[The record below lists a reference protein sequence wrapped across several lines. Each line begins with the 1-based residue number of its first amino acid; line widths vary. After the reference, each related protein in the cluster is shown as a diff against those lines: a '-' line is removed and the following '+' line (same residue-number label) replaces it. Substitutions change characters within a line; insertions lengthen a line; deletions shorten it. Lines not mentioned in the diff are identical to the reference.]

1 MNKKNIALVLLGLL
15 ILILILG
22 ATMAYDIKY
31 DRKYRFEPSLDY
43 SENLDY
49 GSKSEIY
56 DNLIQSLKDNIL
68 RDPNDRGLKNYG
80 SSKYKEILDEYGDL
94 PDEEALRILRA
105 KTGGLSKSHLE
116 LPLSEQLAYAYG
128 KDYSDLAELFNITN
142 SPLLP
147 WSENNSIGDNP
158 LYGINAKTPEEK
170 EKYVEAIKQALALG
184 NYKKGYDRR
193 NKSNILR
200 RDIDN
205 IYKNLVSPP
214 EPKSED
220 IDSSSTSISEFPKW
234 NTSDYYKESMNP
246 ESVSYGPNS
255 ELAKVPSMNWI
266 AKQIYDKDAIVNEQK
281 LVAKEIQKA
290 KIEAEQQAIEAEEA
304 RKKAEYDAWVNS
316 LKPKR
321 PADYDE
327 VRRRVLGTLA
337 D

>member
-214 EPKSED
+214 EQ
-220 IDSSSTSISEFPKW
+220 STSGQ
-234 NTSDYYKESMNP
+234 TSIPLQPQDLEGNKEAFNNW
-246 ESVSYGPNS
+246 EKYAYGPNS
-255 ELAKVPSMNWI
+255 ALAQVPSMNSI
-266 AKQIYDKDAIVNEQK
+266 AKQIYKDDAILDEQ
-281 LVAKEIQKA
+281 LMVSRLQKDL
-290 KIEAEQQAIEAEEA
+290 KKQLAERQAREAEEA
-304 RKKAEYDAWVNS
+304 KKKAEYDAWVES

>member
-1 MNKKNIALVLLGLL
+1 MKKQTKSIVSFSLLLL
-15 ILILILG
+15 IILG
-22 ATMAYDIKY
+22 ATMAY

-68 RDPNDRGLKNYG
+68 RDPNDRSLKNYG

-94 PDEEALRILRA
+94 PDEEALRVLRA
-105 KTGGLSKSHLE
+105 KTGGLSKSYVE
-116 LPLSEQLAYAYG
+116 LPLAEKLAYAYG
-128 KDYSDLAELFNITN
+128 KDYSDLAELFNVTN

-147 WSENNSIGDNP
+147 WSENNSISDNP

-214 EPKSED
+214 EQS
-220 IDSSSTSISEFPKW
+220 ISGQTSIPLQPQDLEG
-234 NTSDYYKESMNP
+234 NKEAFNNW
-246 ESVSYGPNS
+246 EKYAYGPNS
-255 ELAKVPSMNWI
+255 ALAQVPSMNSI
-266 AKQIYDKDAIVNEQK
+266 AKQIYKDDAILDEQLMVSRLQRDLK
-281 LVAKEIQKA
+281 KQLAERQAK
-290 KIEAEQQAIEAEEA
+290 EAEEA
-304 RKKAEYDAWVNS
+304 RKKAEYDAWVES

-321 PADYDE
+321 SAE
-327 VRRRVLGTLA
+327 AEEMRRRIDESLGFY
-337 D
+337 